1 MTSPDTFISNRYQIL
16 AEIGE
21 GGMGVVYRAD
31 DRLSN
36 RQVALKRVM
45 TEAPLS
51 INRTREW
58 QSSGRGP
65 TPLTMAGFG
74 TNSITDA
81 SALALAH
88 EFRFLASL
96 RHPNIISVLDFGFDE
111 ANRPYFTMDWLPNA
125 RDIFEASRTLDDH
138 GKADL
143 FVQVLRALVYLHR
156 RGIVHRDLKPSNI
169 LVTEDGQVKVLDFG
183 ISVYS
188 DVQHQANRMA
198 GTAAYMAPELLGEVA
213 ATPASDLYSVGTMM
227 YEILVGR
234 HPFDTSTLV
243 RLLTQVATMEPDI
256 TALPATCFDGQLA
269 PIVQRLMCKSPLDRF
284 PSAAATLT
292 AMSDVI
298 GRPDVA
304 ETAATR
310 ESLLQSARF
319 VGRDTELE
327 TLKGAWRETLR
338 GNQARFFLV
347 GGESGVGKSRLMD
360 ELRVYAMVTG
370 ALVVHG
376 QAVSHAGSSYQL
388 WRETARYL
396 ALQDDLS
403 PLDKSV
409 LKAVVPDIDRIVGHP
424 VQTAPDLEAQS
435 AQERLQRLVIRLLKR
450 FPRPT
455 LLILE
460 DLQWAGNVS
469 LTLLR
474 RITEDLAVQP
484 LMIVANYRADE
495 APQLRDMF
503 VQARHIALERL
514 PRDQIAR
521 LTQSML
527 GDADNEQT
535 ASMVELLH
543 SETSGNAFF
552 VVEALRS
559 LAEQAGGLEKIG
571 GLSISR
577 DMIRVTLTNLVIGR
591 IRKIPLALNRLLQ
604 LAAIQGREIDV
615 AVLRTLEESDGDVDL
630 LLSSATESN
639 LFAVSE
645 STYQFAHDKIREGVL
660 ESVAAVQRATMHE
673 RIATAIESAH
683 AETLQ
688 EYVVM
693 LAYHWRQAGTNKPN
707 EAKYAAL
714 AGRQLVE
721 RGNYK
726 DAIPQLSHAID
737 LYRTVPTTPFDEAT
751 LVRALGEAYF
761 SDGQMDRARIH
772 LKRSAGL
779 LGAPFPVSTA
789 GVALGLVGEAVKQMA
804 HRFLPQSLFVRRQD
818 AATRAL
824 EASLAYERLSH
835 IIFFDNQTI
844 PLLYA
849 SMRALNLAEN
859 APPSAELARAYGTIC
874 YSVGLVPV
882 YPLAHFYDRKAL
894 EVGGILETQG
904 KAVDPWV
911 WEITAYFY
919 SSKGDF
925 ATAVER
931 YTKGAEN
938 ALEIGFLSRWLEC
951 TTLLEMDYFQMG
963 EFEKSAAMREV
974 VHEHALKTQNEQ
986 AMGWAFL
993 GIAEYALCLGD
1004 LAKAE
1009 EFLEKTKRVT
1019 HRIGF
1024 TERAWM
1030 HGLTARLHTMRG
1042 DYAATKDAAYAA
1054 LDLLKAVPLPN
1065 AYYTQQGYAAVAEA
1079 CLALAEHPD
1088 LTDAD
1093 KPRLKSATRLA
1104 MRRLRGFGRSF
1115 PASRAHLHR
1124 VEGWY
1129 AWQRGNRGT
1138 AQKHWERSLRESERY
1153 GKKFEQGLVHYDM
1166 GRFLPGG
1173 YGHLQEAAD
1182 IFAAL
1187 RFGVYEADTRALLER
1202 HSG

>member
-1 MTSPDTFISNRYQIL
+1 MTNVRTIISNRYQL
-16 AEIGE
+16 LDTIGE

-58 QSSGRGP
+58 ESSGRGP
-65 TPLTMAGFG
+65 APLTMAGFG
-74 TNSITDA
+74 TTSDTDA
-81 SALALAH
+81 GALALAH

-96 RHPNIISVLDFGFDE
+96 RHPNIISVLDFGFDA

-125 RDIFEASRTLDDH
+125 RDIFEASRGLDAH

-169 LVTEDGQVKVLDFG
+169 LVADDGQVKVLDFG

-188 DVQHQANRMA
+188 GLQHQEVHMA
-198 GTAAYMAPELLGEVA
+198 GTAAYMAPELLGEAA

-227 YEILVGR
+227 YEILAGR
-234 HPFDTSTLV
+234 HPFDTSTIV
-243 RLLTQVATMEPDI
+243 RLLTQVATSQPDLS
-256 TALPATCFDGQLA
+256 ALPDMHFGGRLTPIVGQLMA
-269 PIVQRLMCKSPLDRF
+269 KSPAERY

-292 AMSDVI
+292 AMSEVI

-327 TLKGAWRETLR
+327 ILKGAWRETLR
-338 GNQARFFLV
+338 GNQPRFFLV

-376 QAVSHAGSSYQL
+376 QAVRHAGSSYQL
-388 WRETARYL
+388 WREIARHL

-409 LKAVVPDIDRIVGHP
+409 LKAVVPDIERIVGHA

-435 AQERLQRLVIRLLKR
+435 AQERLQRLVVRLLKR
-450 FPRPT
+450 FTRPT

-474 RITEDLAVQP
+474 RVTEELAQQP

-495 APQLRDMF
+495 APHLRDLF
-503 VQARHIALERL
+503 VQARHMALDRL

-521 LTQSML
+521 LTHSML
-527 GDADNEQT
+527 GDTDSGQM
-535 ASMVELLH
+535 ASMVDLLH

-559 LAEQAGGLEKIG
+559 LAAQAGGLEKIG
-571 GLSISR
+571 GLSLSR
-577 DMIRVTLTNLVIGR
+577 DMIRGTLSNLVIGR
-591 IRKIPLALNRLLQ
+591 LRKIPVALNRLLE
-604 LAAIQGREIDV
+604 LAAVQGRELDV
-615 AVLRTLEESDGDVDL
+615 AVLRALAENEGDIER

-639 LFAVSE
+639 LFAVTE
-645 STYQFAHDKIREGVL
+645 SVYQFAHDKIREGVL
-660 ESVAAVQRATMHE
+660 ETISASQVAAMHA
-673 RIATAIESAH
+673 RIASTIESVH
-683 AETLQ
+683 ADNIP
-688 EYVVM
+688 EYAVA
-693 LAYHWRQAGTNKPN
+693 LAYHWRQAGTNKPS
-707 EAKYAAL
+707 EAKYAAM

-721 RGNYK
+721 RGSYK
-726 DAIPQLSHAID
+726 DAIPQLTNAID
-737 LYRTVPTTPFDEAT
+737 LFRTVPTTPFAVAT
-751 LVRALGEAYF
+751 LERALGEAYF
-761 SDGQMDRARIH
+761 SDGQTDRARIH
-772 LKRSAGL
+772 LTASVGL
-779 LGAPFPVSTA
+779 LGASFPASGM
-789 GVALGLVGEAVKQMA
+789 GVARGLLGEAVKQMA
-804 HRFLPQSLFVRRQD
+804 HRFLPQRLFLRTD
-818 AATRAL
+818 GAAQRAL

-835 IIFFDNQTI
+835 IIFFDNQTV

-849 SMRALNLAEN
+849 SLRSLNLAEN
-859 APPSAELARAYGTIC
+859 APPSAELARAFGTIC
-874 YSVGLVPV
+874 YSIGLVPV
-882 YPLAHFYDRKAL
+882 YALAHFYDRKAL
-894 EVGGILETQG
+894 EIGGILERQG
-904 KAVDPWV
+904 KSVDPWV

-963 EFEKSAAMREV
+963 EFEKSAALREV

-1004 LAKAE
+1004 LAKAAE
-1009 EFLEKTKRVT
+1009 YLEKTKRVT

-1030 HGLTARLHTMRG
+1030 HGLSARLHTMRG
-1042 DYAATKDAAYAA
+1042 DYAATKEATFAA
-1054 LDLLKAVPLPN
+1054 LELLKAVPLPN
-1065 AYYTQQGYAAVAEA
+1065 AYYTMQGYTAVAEA
-1079 CLALAEHPD
+1079 CLSLAEHPE
-1088 LTDAD
+1088 LTPAD
-1093 KPRLKSATRLA
+1093 KPALKAATRLA

-1115 PASRAHLHR
+1115 PASRAHVHR
-1124 VEGWY
+1124 VEGWHS
-1129 AWQRGNRGT
+1129 WQRGNPSAAR
-1138 AQKHWERSLRESERY
+1138 KHWERSLREAEKY
-1153 GKKFEQGLVHYDM
+1153 GKVFEKALVHYDM

-1173 YGHLQEAAD
+1173 YGHLQEALD
-1182 IFAAL
+1182 IFTDL
-1187 RFGVYEADTRALLER
+1187 RFGHYAARTKELLQQ
-1202 HSG
+1202 